1 MGFFILNIYHMEDY
15 LKQLPKLKNAAEYEL
30 AVTILGDYHEM
41 GMIDFPEHLQI
52 PERVKLWVLKS
63 ICREVEQNVK
73 IENLFS

>member
-1 MGFFILNIYHMEDY
+1 MDDY
-15 LKQLPKLKNAAEYEL
+15 LKQLPQLQNGTEYEL
-30 AVTILGDYHEM
+30 AITILGDYHET

-73 IENLFS
+73 IENLMS